1 MRYIKYT
8 RLSNMRVKDSFCP
21 HSTARGAEARV
32 KAFLY
37 LPATGP
43 LGERVQ
49 KKESPEKPEAR
60 LLIDKT
66 TKPVWVGIFTG
77 SYANEATDR
86 CHS

>member
-1 MRYIKYT
+1 
-8 RLSNMRVKDSFCP
+8 VKRAFDVVRN
-21 HSTARGAEARV
+21 STARGAEARV
-32 KAFLY
+32 KAYLY

-60 LLIDKT
+60 LLLLIDKT
-66 TKPVWVGIFTG
+66 TKPVWVGIFTR

>member
-1 MRYIKYT
+1 MIPLLHRT

-21 HSTARGAEARV
+21 QVNSTARGAEARV

-49 KKESPEKPEAR
+49 KKESPENQKQ
-60 LLIDKT
+60 D
-66 TKPVWVGIFTG
+66 
-77 SYANEATDR
+77 S
-86 CHS
+86 